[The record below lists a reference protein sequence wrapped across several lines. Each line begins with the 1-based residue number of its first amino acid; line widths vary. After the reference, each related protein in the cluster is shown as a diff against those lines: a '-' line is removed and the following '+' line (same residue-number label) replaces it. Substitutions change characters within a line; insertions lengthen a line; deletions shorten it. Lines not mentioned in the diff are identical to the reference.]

1 MAFTYTTSTQAS
13 GFSKATLV
21 SFIDGVM
28 TTDLGFTQIDSYVS
42 TDDFRVYSYATN
54 GSTKGT
60 FIVRVQVGPTQISI
74 VAYDTWNAGTH
85 TGTNATTSSALT
97 WSNATSVVADKFV
110 GAEGR
115 FVILSNNSNKAT
127 CGYVKPATISTTT
140 WPESTYR
147 HCYLP
152 AGVNMG
158 SMYVSVGPGNIST
171 AQMNALNLTS
181 VAAATWTGSK
191 RQVWGPKCLYS
202 SATGVV
208 GWFTDI
214 AETGLSGIA
223 YGDIIQV
230 SVGVEEYF
238 VVGASGNSA
247 VVRII

>member
-13 GFSKATLV
+13 GFSQATLV

-28 TTDLGFTQIDSYVS
+28 TTDLGFTQIDSYVA

-54 GSTKGT
+54 GSAKGT
-60 FIVRVQVGPTQISI
+60 FIIRVQIASTNISI
-74 VAYDTWNAGTH
+74 IAYDTWNSGTH
-85 TGTNATTSSALT
+85 TGTNPTTSSTLT
-97 WSNATSVVADKFV
+97 WSNSTSAVADKFV
-110 GAEGR
+110 GQEGR
-115 FVILSNNSNKAT
+115 FMVLTNNSSRLII
-127 CGYVKPATISTTT
+127 GYIKPATISTTT

-152 AGVNMG
+152 SSSSMG
-158 SMYVSVGPGNIST
+158 SMYVSAGSGGVT
-171 AQMNALNLTS
+171 TVQMNSLNLTS
-181 VAAATWTGSK
+181 VAAATWAGSK

-202 SATGVV
+202 TVTGVV

-238 VVGASGNSA
+238 VIGASGNSA
-247 VVRII
+247 VVRIV